1 MPTHAATPTT
11 RARRIAHAR
20 GAAALAAVALLVAP
34 GCFDRS
40 ALEQAQQ
47 HETNLVRTEELELGE
62 FRITLPH
69 EPGTPSRGVVEFKA
83 FGRVAA
89 RDRDKVAKALAMNGP
104 ELRYRVLMAVRAL
117 TTKQLEE
124 PTLQTL
130 RGQLAKLA
138 NASLEKHPITSV
150 GFYKFTFNSL

>member
-1 MPTHAATPTT
+1 MPTHPDTP
-11 RARRIAHAR
+11 RRCGDR
-20 GAAALAAVALLVAP
+20 SSRVRVERALAALALLVAP

-47 HETNLVRTEELELGE
+47 QETDLVRAAEIELGE

-69 EPGTPSRGVVEFKA
+69 EPGTRARGVVEFKA

-89 RDRDKVAKALAMNGP
+89 RDRDKVAKALAMTGP

-117 TTKQLEE
+117 TPKQLEE

-130 RGQLAKLA
+130 RGQLVKLA
-138 NASLEKHPITSV
+138 NASLDKQVITSV
-150 GFYKFTFNSL
+150 GFYKFTFNTL